1 MKDNFNETFEIKL
14 IKDNNP
20 NRRHFYIYNGL
31 LDSDL
36 FNANEI
42 MLIIHLI
49 AFAKNSEPN
58 QINTT
63 TISINKLSQKLGVSK
78 STICKYIKLLERK
91 GVLIKEKRVSEDN
104 GFLSNAYEILNYNS
118 VWDCE
123 TLEELK
129 KETDKIK
136 SEVSRNGRQAPTRKI

>member
-1 MKDNFNETFEIKL
+1 MEDNFNEPLQIKL
-14 IKDNNP
+14 VENNDS
-20 NRRHFYIYNGL
+20 NRPHFYIYNGL

-36 FNANEI
+36 FNANEV

-49 AFAKNSEPN
+49 AFADNSEPN

-63 TISINKLSQKLGVSK
+63 TISITKLSQKLGISK
-78 STICKYIKLLERK
+78 ATVCKYIKLLENK
-91 GVLIKEKRVSEDN
+91 GVLIKKSRISEDN
-104 GFLSNAYEILNYNS
+104 GYLSNTYEILNYNS

-123 TLEELK
+123 TLDELK

-136 SEVSRNGRQAPTRKI
+136 SEVLING

>member
-1 MKDNFNETFEIKL
+1 MKDNFNEPFQIKL
-14 IKDNNP
+14 VEDNDP
-20 NRRHFYIYNGL
+20 SRPHFYIYNGL

-49 AFAKNSEPN
+49 AFADNSEPN

-63 TISINKLSQKLGVSK
+63 TISITKLSQKLGISK
-78 STICKYIKLLERK
+78 ATVCKYIKLLENK
-91 GVLIKEKRVSEDN
+91 GVLIKKSRVSEDN
-104 GFLSNAYEILNYNS
+104 GYLSNTYEILNYNF

-136 SEVSRNGRQAPTRKI
+136 DEVLING

>member
-1 MKDNFNETFEIKL
+1 MEDNFNEPLQIKL
-14 IKDNNP
+14 VENNDP
-20 NRRHFYIYNGL
+20 NRPHFYIYNGL

-49 AFAKNSEPN
+49 AFADNSEPN

-63 TISINKLSQKLGVSK
+63 TISITKLSQKLGISK
-78 STICKYIKLLERK
+78 ATVCKYIKLLENK
-91 GVLIKEKRVSEDN
+91 GVLIKKSRVSEDN
-104 GFLSNAYEILNYNS
+104 GYLSNEYEILNYNS
-118 VWDCE
+118 VWDCK
-123 TLEELK
+123 TLDELK

-136 SEVSRNGRQAPTRKI
+136 SEVLING

>member
-1 MKDNFNETFEIKL
+1 MEDNFNEPLQIKL
-14 IKDNNP
+14 VENNDP
-20 NRRHFYIYNGL
+20 NRPHFYIYNGL

-49 AFAKNSEPN
+49 AFADNSEPN

-63 TISINKLSQKLGVSK
+63 TISITKLSQKLGISK
-78 STICKYIKLLERK
+78 ATVCKYIKLLENK
-91 GVLIKEKRVSEDN
+91 GVLIKKNRVSEDN
-104 GFLSNAYEILNYNS
+104 GYLSNTYEILNYNS

-136 SEVSRNGRQAPTRKI
+136 GEVLING

>member
-1 MKDNFNETFEIKL
+1 MEDNFNEPFQIKL
-14 IKDNNP
+14 VEDNDP
-20 NRRHFYIYNGL
+20 NRPHFYIYNGL
-31 LDSDL
+31 LDSNL

-49 AFAKNSEPN
+49 AFADNSEPN

-63 TISINKLSQKLGVSK
+63 TISITKLSQKLGISK
-78 STICKYIKLLERK
+78 ATVCKYIKLLENK
-91 GVLIKEKRVSEDN
+91 GVLIKQSRVSEDN
-104 GFLSNAYEILNYNS
+104 GYLSNTYEILNYNS

-136 SEVSRNGRQAPTRKI
+136 GEVLING

>member
-1 MKDNFNETFEIKL
+1 MADNFNEPFQIKL
-14 IKDNNP
+14 VEDNDP
-20 NRRHFYIYNGL
+20 NRPHFYIYNGL

-36 FNANEI
+36 FNTNEI
-42 MLIIHLI
+42 MLIINLI
-49 AFAKNSEPN
+49 AFADNSEPN

-63 TISINKLSQKLGVSK
+63 TISINKLSQKLRISK
-78 STICKYIKLLERK
+78 ATVCKYIKLLENK
-91 GVLIKEKRVSEDN
+91 GVLIKKSRVSEDN
-104 GFLSNAYEILNYNS
+104 GYLSNTYEILNYNS

-136 SEVSRNGRQAPTRKI
+136 SEVLING